1 MAATRD
7 GGLKAAKT
15 VKERYGEDHY
25 KKIGAMGGKISRGG
39 GFSANKEIAKL
50 AGKLGGLKSRKGKSR
65 TALDEQKI
73 AEIEKII
80 KEYKEN
86 KWRSKNL
93 PQ

>member
-1 MAATRD
+1 MAATRA

-25 KKIGAMGGKISRGG
+25 KKIGAVGGKISKGG
-39 GFSANKEIAKL
+39 GFAYNKEIAKL
-50 AGKLGGLKSRKGKSR
+50 AGKLGGLKSRKGKSI
-65 TALDEQKI
+65 TALDKKKI

-86 KWRSKNL
+86 K
-93 PQ
+93 